1 MSRQDVAARC
11 RGKIRGMAGAHG
23 VDELLDAYD
32 DSGRSLG
39 PLPRSVVHRDGHWH
53 RVFHCL
59 VVAQRATGPVVVLQR
74 RSRSVSAFPGLLDL
88 TVAGHLVAGERP
100 VHGAREAQE
109 EMGLDLSPEQLVPL
123 GVRLTVFTSGEGRLD
138 RELTH
143 VFLTRDDTP
152 LENYRPDPDDV
163 DDVVEVA
170 PGELLGVFD
179 TGRRVL
185 GRSWRFGPACT
196 VGEDDLV
203 PNRDYWV
210 TLLVMAERFVSGREP
225 LAI

>member
-1 MSRQDVAARC
+1 MGRDDIAE
-11 RGKIRGMAGAHG
+11 
-23 VDELLDAYD
+23 ELLDVYD
-32 DSGRSLG
+32 DDGRAGG
-39 PLPRSVVHRDGHWH
+39 PLPRSVVHREGYWH

-59 VVAQRATGPVVVLQR
+59 VIAERPAGPVVVLQR
-74 RSRSVSAFPGLLDL
+74 RSRQVSAFPGLLDL
-88 TVAGHLVAGERP
+88 TVAGHLIAGERP
-100 VHGAREAQE
+100 VDGAREARE
-109 EMGLDLSPEQLVPL
+109 EVGLELTPDRLVPL

-143 VFLTRDDTP
+143 VFLARDDTP
-152 LENYRPDPDDV
+152 LEQYRPHPDDV
-163 DDVVEVA
+163 DDLVEVGPA
-170 PGELLGVFD
+170 DLLSVFD

-185 GRSWRFGPACT
+185 GRSWRSGPACT

-210 TLLVMAERFVSGREP
+210 TLLVMAERYASGRSP

>member
-1 MSRQDVAARC
+1 VVD
-11 RGKIRGMAGAHG
+11 
-23 VDELLDAYD
+23 DELLDVFD
-32 DSGRSLG
+32 EVGRPTGRSLQ
-39 PLPRSVVHRDGHWH
+39 RSAVHRDGHWH
-53 RVFHCL
+53 QVFHCL
-59 VVAQRATGPVVVLQR
+59 VVAERSTGPVVVLQR
-74 RSRSVSAFPGLLDL
+74 RSRRVRAFPGLLDVS
-88 TVAGHLVAGERP
+88 VAGHLVSGERP
-100 VHGAREAQE
+100 ADGAREARE
-109 EMGLDLSPEQLVPL
+109 ELGLDVDPERLVPL
-123 GVRLTVFTSGEGRLD
+123 GVRITMFSSGEGRLD

-143 VFLTRDDTP
+143 VFLVRDDTP
-152 LENYRPDPDDV
+152 LAEYEPDPVDV

-170 PGELLGVFD
+170 PSDLLTVFD

-210 TLLVMAERFVSGREP
+210 TLLVMAQRFVDGGTP

>member
-1 MSRQDVAARC
+1 
-11 RGKIRGMAGAHG
+11 MAPDE
-23 VDELLDAYD
+23 VLDELLDVYD
-32 DSGRSLG
+32 DGGRPAG
-39 PLPRSVVHRDGHWH
+39 RLPRSVVHREGHWH

-59 VVAQRATGPVVVLQR
+59 VVAERPAGLVVVLQR
-74 RSRSVSAFPGLLDL
+74 RSRRVSAFPGRLDV

-100 VHGAREAQE
+100 VDGRREAQE
-109 EMGLDLSPEQLVPL
+109 EMGLELAADQLVPL
-123 GVRLTVFTSGEGRLD
+123 GVRLTVSTSGEGRLD

-143 VFLTRDDTP
+143 VFLVRDDTP
-152 LENYRPDPDDV
+152 LEHYRPHPDDV

-170 PGELLGVFD
+170 PAELIGVFD

-185 GRSWRFGPACT
+185 GRSWRSGPACT

-210 TLLVMAERFVSGREP
+210 TLLVMAERFAAGRSP